1 MVEYGKYY
9 NLLGMISMKSRE
21 IKVGG
26 LSLGGTNPIY
36 IQSMTNTDTRDV
48 EKTVEQ
54 ILNLEKAGCEII
66 RCAVLDVQAAESL
79 KTIKDKIHIPLIAD
93 IHFDYKL
100 AVKSLESG
108 ADCIRINPGNL
119 GGYEK
124 LKIVTEA
131 AKSAGAAIRVG
142 VNSGSLEKDL
152 LEKYGVCAE
161 SIVESA
167 LRNIRYLY
175 DLNFDNFKVSLKSS
189 SVPMTIKAYQLFAEK
204 DNSPLHV
211 GVTESGTI
219 FSGTIKSA
227 VGIGAVLASGIGN
240 TLRVSLTG
248 DVLDEVKVGWQILS
262 SLDLR
267 RKGPEIIS
275 CPTCGRTEINLID
288 LAEKVENML
297 QTSNKI
303 ISVAVMGCAVNGPGE
318 AREADYGIAGGIK
331 QGLIFKK
338 GQIIKKVDENML
350 LEEFAKILQNDGV
363 I

>member
-9 NLLGMISMKSRE
+9 NLLGMILMKSRE

-189 SVPMTIKAYQLFAEK
+189 SVPMTIKAYQLFA
-204 DNSPLHV
+204 
-211 GVTESGTI
+211 
-219 FSGTIKSA
+219 
-227 VGIGAVLASGIGN
+227 
-240 TLRVSLTG
+240 
-248 DVLDEVKVGWQILS
+248 
-262 SLDLR
+262 
-267 RKGPEIIS
+267 
-275 CPTCGRTEINLID
+275 
-288 LAEKVENML
+288 
-297 QTSNKI
+297 
-303 ISVAVMGCAVNGPGE
+303 
-318 AREADYGIAGGIK
+318 
-331 QGLIFKK
+331 
-338 GQIIKKVDENML
+338 
-350 LEEFAKILQNDGV
+350 
-363 I
+363 